1 MKVAGLWRYPVKS
14 MQGEARDSLR
24 VDERGVDGD
33 RRFGILDPR
42 SGTIIS
48 AKKDGRLLEA
58 RAMLVGVELTVRL
71 PTGETALGTGPS
83 VDAAL
88 SAWLGR
94 TVHLVEARADGRGT
108 FERPAD
114 FEDDGSEPV
123 QWQGPHGSFVD
134 SSPVHLLTTAS
145 LRAVSAERP
154 ELRWDVLRF
163 RPNVLIEA
171 DGTECIEAAWVGRRV
186 ALGQVELDV
195 HRPCGRCVM
204 TTRPQP
210 GGLPRE
216 LDILRH
222 LTAAHSANLGVLAQV
237 TRGGRIDLGQS
248 VTL

>member
-14 MQGEARDSLR
+14 MQGEARDSL
-24 VDERGVDGD
+24 VLDDGGIEGD
-33 RRFGILDPR
+33 RRFGVLDPA

-71 PTGETALGTGPS
+71 PTGETALGTGPA

-94 TVHLVEARADGRGT
+94 TVHLVEARPDGRGT
-108 FERPAD
+108 FECPAD
-114 FEDDGSEPV
+114 FEDDASELSR
-123 QWQGPHGSFVD
+123 WQGPYGSFVD

-145 LRAVSAERP
+145 LRAMSSERP
-154 ELRWDVLRF
+154 DLRWDVLRF

-171 DGTECIEAAWVGRRV
+171 DGSERIEDAWVGRPVR
-186 ALGQVELDV
+186 LGQVELGV
-195 HRPCGRCVM
+195 RKSCGRCVM

-210 GGLPRE
+210 GGLPRQ

-222 LTAAHSANLGVLAQV
+222 LSSAHSADLGVLAQV
-237 TRGGRIDLGQS
+237 TRGGRIEVGQPAT
-248 VTL
+248 V